1 MKKALLDVVFT
12 SERRKNVLLML
23 QDGPEEM
30 ELILERLHT
39 TRQALLPQMRILK
52 DHNLIYQFCD
62 AYGLKNTGK
71 LLVNKMKP
79 FLGTLETLE
88 ENSNYLATHKVDS
101 IPEHFLNRLCE
112 VEGCKVIDPG
122 HINAHQLNAEF
133 IEEAL
138 SSKYVYFVCT
148 FMHPGYNSIL
158 KQLLDKGIEVSVI
171 DSKELVEKL
180 LTEIYEVCRHFL
192 SYKNFKIYRYE
203 KDLAISTL
211 TVIDN
216 GFLLRLRLSNN
227 EFSNKQL
234 VCVGL
239 NGRKWGKELYDY
251 YLKDST
257 LRLSSTSCG

>member
-1 MKKALLDVVFT
+1 MEKTLLDVIFA

-23 QDGPEEM
+23 QDGPKEM
-30 ELILERLHT
+30 ELILEKLRT

-52 DHNLIYQFCD
+52 DHNLIYQFDD

-88 ENSNYLATHKVDS
+88 ENSNYLITHKLDS
-101 IPEHFLNRLCE
+101 IPEHFLDQLCKI
-112 VEGCKVIDPG
+112 EGCKVIDPG
-122 HINAHQLNAEF
+122 HINAHQLNVEYL
-133 IEEAL
+133 EEAL
-138 SSKYVYFVCT
+138 ASGSVYLVCT
-148 FMHPGYNSIL
+148 FMHPAYNSTL
-158 KQLLDKGIEVSVI
+158 KLLLDKGIEVSVI
-171 DSKELVEKL
+171 DSKELIEKL
-180 LTEIYEVCRHFL
+180 LTEIYEVCQHFL

-211 TVIDN
+211 TVTDN

-234 VCVGL
+234 VCVGP

-257 LRLSSTSCG
+257 LITEI